1 MKKILFALL
10 LVGCTTQTPTESA
23 VNAAIES
30 ITALEKSLPK
40 ECKTESVNAQIAALT
55 TQVENTLLYCENE
68 KKVLELEKDR
78 LLMILFVMAAVISL
92 YVIKKIK
99 NV

>member
-1 MKKILFALL
+1 MKKILIALL
-10 LVGCTTQTPTESA
+10 LTGCTTQTPTESA
-23 VNAAIES
+23 VNAATES
-30 ITALEKSLPK
+30 IVALEKSLPK